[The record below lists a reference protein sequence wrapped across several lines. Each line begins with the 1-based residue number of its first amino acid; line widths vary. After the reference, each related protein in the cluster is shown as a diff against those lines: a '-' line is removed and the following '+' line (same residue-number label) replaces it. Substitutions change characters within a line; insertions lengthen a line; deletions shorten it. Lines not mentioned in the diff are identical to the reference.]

1 MKPIKHKIG
10 FWLLISLIP
19 AFIIFIFAIALG
31 ASETSPTAL
40 WMVLGIPMMLYLP
53 VALVVGL
60 ILFILGSKESKRTN
74 QAAQQYAEL
83 NGWHPI
89 SRTTWRNRK
98 RNQTALSVHQ
108 AFNKQ
113 TFILTIETNGETTSI
128 DEFET
133 PVWALQFGDWLWE
146 QLLEANTTPDK
157 AEVAEKRA
165 EWETTALAVI
175 SPESPLSAQRER
187 WQMRPPLQAEVFH
200 APPNRYRPISHKDKT
215 TAVVLA
221 ILLGW
226 IGAHKFY
233 LGHTGWGILFA
244 CVSILSGFTLA
255 GITFLI
261 GLAEGIIY
269 LTKSNE
275 EFQYIY
281 VQERKSMF

>member
-19 AFIIFIFAIALG
+19 AFIIFIIAVG
-31 ASETSPTAL
+31 ASETPPTAL
-40 WMVLGIPMMLYLP
+40 WMVLGLTMLLYLP
-53 VALVVGL
+53 VALVVSL
-60 ILFILGSKESKRTN
+60 ILFILGNKESKRTN

-98 RNQTALSVHQ
+98 RNQTALYVHQ

-157 AEVAEKRA
+157 VEVAEKRA

-175 SPESPLSAQRER
+175 SPESRLSVRR
-187 WQMRPPLQAEVFH
+187 M
-200 APPNRYRPISHKDKT
+200 
-215 TAVVLA
+215 
-221 ILLGW
+221 
-226 IGAHKFY
+226 
-233 LGHTGWGILFA
+233 
-244 CVSILSGFTLA
+244 
-255 GITFLI
+255 
-261 GLAEGIIY
+261 
-269 LTKSNE
+269 
-275 EFQYIY
+275 
-281 VQERKSMF
+281 